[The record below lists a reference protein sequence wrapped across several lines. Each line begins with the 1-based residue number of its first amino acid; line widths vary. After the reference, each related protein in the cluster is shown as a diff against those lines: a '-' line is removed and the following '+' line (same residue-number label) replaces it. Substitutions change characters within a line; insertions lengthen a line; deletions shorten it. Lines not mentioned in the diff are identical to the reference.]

1 VIFEYVF
8 SFYRKIG
15 LWPKSSNILI
25 SFQKKDVER
34 WLTVVG
40 TC

>member
-1 VIFEYVF
+1 MGEYVF
-8 SFYRKIG
+8 TCYRKIG
-15 LWPKSSNILI
+15 LWPKSNILI
-25 SFQKKDVER
+25 SFLKKEVER